1 MAKKILCKCGTEMS
15 IAKTYGAREDIDVL
29 TQCSK
34 CMLAGY
40 EVGYTDGAATSAHKT
55 TLEIGRA
62 SCRERV

>member
-1 MAKKILCKCGTEMS
+1 MS

-55 TLEIGRA
+55 TLAGILA
-62 SCRERV
+62 DTTLPSI